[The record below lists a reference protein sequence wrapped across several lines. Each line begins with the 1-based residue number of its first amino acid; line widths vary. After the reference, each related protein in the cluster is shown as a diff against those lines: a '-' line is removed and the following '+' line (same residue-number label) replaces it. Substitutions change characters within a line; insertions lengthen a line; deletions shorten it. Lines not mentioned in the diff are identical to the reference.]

1 VLAQHIVHEAQKAIA
16 TIEACTAETLITG
29 INPVQNPL
37 SSPDTA
43 LCEAF
48 AVRYQLICGDNL
60 EVLRRHDIPDESVDL
75 VYLDPPFN
83 SDKNYNLL
91 FKRRN
96 GALAVAF
103 KDTWQWGPEAQRDLE
118 EVKAAGGDL
127 AKAMSLYEVLLD
139 GTDMLAYLAMMAPR
153 LMELHRVL
161 RPSGSLYL
169 HCDPT
174 ASHYLKT
181 LLDAIFGG
189 QNFKNEII
197 WKRTSAHSS
206 AKKYGPV
213 HDVILFYGKSDSM
226 FWKGGHLDYDPSYIE
241 QRFRTDEERPWKDA
255 DLTGAGIT
263 KGESGKPWRGF
274 DPAAKGRH
282 WAYVPSEL
290 DRLDK
295 EGKIYWPKK
304 EGGWPRLKKYL
315 DEAKGIPLQDVW
327 VDIFPVNS
335 QAEERL
341 GYPTQKPETLLQRII
356 KASTTAGDTV
366 LDPFCGCGTTIEVS
380 HREGRRWIG
389 IDISKDAIDVIRDDR
404 IGKFGNDFKYE
415 MIWRPRDMDAAR
427 AFAAEQPFQFQ
438 DWAVEKLGGA
448 PTKRRAG
455 DRGVDG
461 KCYFKDDLSGPVNH
475 PTRQIIISVKGGK
488 IKPAFVRELQGAV
501 DGQRA
506 VMGVLLTLNEPSK
519 QMISDAAKY
528 SFYHCSQGSFPRIQI
543 ITVKNILDGER
554 LKLPQ
559 LINVEAAKKATSAA
573 AEQRALFE
581 TG

>member
-1 VLAQHIVHEAQKAIA
+1 MVHEARNAIG
-16 TIEACTAETLITG
+16 TIGACTAETLITG
-29 INPVQNPL
+29 LIPVENPF
-37 SSPDTA
+37 SSPDIA
-43 LCEAF
+43 ICEAF

-60 EVLRRHDIPDESVDL
+60 EVLRRNEIPDESVDL

-118 EVKAAGGDL
+118 EVKAAGGEL
-127 AKAMSLYEVLLD
+127 GKAMTLYEFLLD

-153 LMELHRVL
+153 LVQLHRVL
-161 RPSGSLYL
+161 RSSGCLYL

-206 AKKYGPV
+206 AKRYGPV
-213 HDVILFYGKSDSM
+213 HDVILFYAKSDSM
-226 FWKGGHLDYDPSYIE
+226 FWKGGHLKYDPSYIE
-241 QRFRTDEERPWKDA
+241 QRFRTDEDRPWKDA

-263 KGESGKPWRGF
+263 NGESGKPWRGF
-274 DPAAKGRH
+274 DVAAKGRH

-304 EGGWPRLKKYL
+304 KGGWPRLKKYL

-327 VDIFPVNS
+327 TDIFPVNS
-335 QAEERL
+335 QAQERL
-341 GYPTQKPETLLQRII
+341 GYPTQKPEELLQRII
-356 KASTTAGDTV
+356 LASTNAGDTV
-366 LDPFCGCGTTIEVS
+366 LDPFCGCGTTIQVAQDEK
-380 HREGRRWIG
+380 RRWIG
-389 IDISKDAIDVIRDDR
+389 IDISQDAIDVIRDQR
-404 IGKFGNDFKYE
+404 ISKFGENFKYE
-415 MIWRPRDMDAAR
+415 MIWLPRDMDAAK

-438 DWAVEKLGGA
+438 DWAVEKIGGV

-461 KCYFKDDLSGPVNH
+461 KCYFKDDLSGPSNQ
-475 PTRQIIISVKGGK
+475 PARQIVISVKGGK
-488 IKPAFVRELQGAV
+488 LTPAFVRELQGAV

-519 QMISDAAKY
+519 QMVSDAAKY
-528 SFYHCSQGSFPRIQI
+528 SFFHCTQGTFPRIQI
-543 ITVKNILDGER
+543 ITIKNILDGER

-559 LINVEAAKKATSAA
+559 LMQMESAKRVAAVT